1 MTHELYRRATHLV
14 SASHDFLFRYNRRV
28 SDRSSSNS
36 GAGCAANLLIVA
48 GVLLVVAAGIA
59 VYPALRS
66 TVETAPVAFGEAAP
80 PLLRP
85 TVTPLPG
92 PGQLPTEIA
101 PLVLPDSPLLPSD
114 RSPSTPM
121 PIGTLTPDQITAS
134 IPTRI
139 VITSINLDAPIA
151 PVGLHQVDG
160 NLTWDVPNYF
170 AAGWLNKSAML
181 GQAGNTVFDGHHN
194 ILGKV
199 FANLKDLKQ
208 GDQIQV
214 YAGDKAF
221 YYVVT
226 GLHNLLERD
235 QPIEV
240 RIENAKWMQA
250 TTDERITLITCWPP
264 STNTNRLIIVAEP
277 VKATG

>member
-1 MTHELYRRATHLV
+1 V
-14 SASHDFLFRYNRRV
+14 SN
-28 SDRSSSNS
+28 RSSSNS
-36 GAGCAANLLIVA
+36 GAGCAANLLIIA
-48 GVLLVVAAGIA
+48 GVLLVIAAGIA
-59 VYPALRS
+59 VYSAQRASADDAPA
-66 TVETAPVAFGEAAP
+66 TFGETAP

-92 PGQLPTEIA
+92 PGQVLVPSV
-101 PLVLPDSPLLPSD
+101 PLVLPETPLLLPSD
-114 RSPSTPM
+114 RPSSTPA
-121 PIGTLTPDQITAS
+121 PIGTLTPEQITAS

-139 VITSINLDAPIA
+139 VITAIDLDAPVT

-170 AAGWLNKSAML
+170 AAGWLNKSAVL
-181 GQAGNTVFDGHHN
+181 GRVGNTVFDGHHN

-214 YAGDKAF
+214 YAGDKSF
-221 YYVVT
+221 FYVVT
-226 GLHNLLERD
+226 GLHILPERD

-264 STNTNRLIIVAEP
+264 SSNTHRLIIVAQP
-277 VKATG
+277 IDSVPDRTPRQAIP